1 MKVVNM
7 ICQSDFKRQLRQE
20 GSDSHTEIVR
30 QQRNFNLLNR
40 NAKPPGL
47 CAECASSRIKKWYEP
62 KKTQIRS
69 TAQWQLYLGL
79 EWRII
84 KAYDVTMNDRD
95 DSDLRS
101 PYAGVLCTAAPG
113 QASSSCLRR
122 GWNSGQTRNCQS
134 ALSQPS
140 HSSQLCDSDGTIGQ

>member
-1 MKVVNM
+1 MFVAFESFRETNSRVTHGTPRQAITPAKGSAQMKVVNM
-7 ICQSDFKRQLRQE
+7 ISQSGFKLQLRQE
-20 GSDSHTEIVR
+20 GS
-30 QQRNFNLLNR
+30 
-40 NAKPPGL
+40 G
-47 CAECASSRIKKWYEP
+47 
-62 KKTQIRS
+62 S
-69 TAQWQLYLGL
+69 TAQWQLCLGL

-84 KAYDVTMNDRD
+84 KAYDVTMIDRD

-113 QASSSCLRR
+113 QASSPYLPR
-122 GWNSGQTRNCQS
+122 GRNSGQTRNCQS